1 MKEGRTLKQLA
12 VEIQRQSK
20 AKTDYLAD
28 VSNVEVVP
36 LITDLSSLSTAKQIC
51 TSAWAKTP
59 TAR

>member
-36 LITDLSSLSTAKQIC
+36 FDNGPQFVIHGEADMYFGMG
-51 TSAWAKTP
+51 
-59 TAR
+59 